1 METFR
6 CPTCIGV
13 LPDARANRCP
23 NCGQNIRRRPPKVLG
38 EDTRIGATNLP
49 IDRWML
55 DRLHNDGRG
64 RHALPPVAWHGK
76 FTTSPLAEPDFSA
89 TPVPTATPLAPP
101 STVVLAGEPE
111 TTRAWQRALEQVL
124 RPDVLTVDL
133 AGADVPERLRKGP
146 APGAGA
152 AAWVC
157 RGMRCLPPLTAY
169 EAIPGALAEP

>member
-1 METFR
+1 MKLFAAGLAAS
-6 CPTCIGV
+6 PSS
-13 LPDARANRCP
+13 
-23 NCGQNIRRRPPKVLG
+23 Q
-38 EDTRIGATNLP
+38 ATL
-49 IDRWML
+49 L
-55 DRLHNDGRG
+55 V
-64 RHALPPVAWHGK
+64 ALEQ
-76 FTTSPLAEPDFSA
+76 L
-89 TPVPTATPLAPP
+89 LAPP